1 MTKVL
6 ISIAFRN
13 VLRHGKRTLIT
24 ALVLTVGIGMFIFFD
39 SILAGMD
46 RMTIDS
52 MVDYTESSMKVM
64 TAAYMKDS
72 RAFPLDYGLESPE
85 GIMERLPGLVP
96 DAIASTPR
104 TSFVAYASN
113 RIDSLPVIGTA
124 IDPLRDKKVFKLAE
138 HLGEGN
144 WLTPEP
150 AENEILI
157 GEGLASD
164 LGLRVGDWLVLS
176 ARAVDDALNADE
188 FRIVGLLDV
197 PAQEI
202 TQSSA
207 FIGYAAAR
215 GLLGEDL
222 PVTTIAVSLP
232 KYGTLDLELANSM
245 KAGTAVEAA
254 FPGVKTIPIADAA
267 KDYMAMRNMKAK
279 YSSLIILVVLLI
291 AGVGIVNTV
300 LMSVYSRIREIGV
313 LRAYGMLP
321 AQIRRLFSLEGMMI
335 GIIGSAGGLLLGSIL
350 VWVSVKWGFSFD
362 KMFSGLDLGS
372 IPMGGVLRGEWHPST
387 MATGFLFGVIASWIS
402 SRIPAKKA
410 GKLEVTDALHFV

>member
-1 MTKVL
+1 MTRVL
-6 ISIAFRN
+6 IAIAFRN

-24 ALVLTVGIGMFIFFD
+24 SLVLTVGIGMFIFFD

-52 MVDYTESSMKVM
+52 MVDYTESSMRVM
-64 TAAYMKDS
+64 TEAYMKDS
-72 RAFPLDYGLESPE
+72 RAFPLEYGLESPE
-85 GIMERLPGLVP
+85 TIMEGISGLVP
-96 DAIASTPR
+96 EAIASAPR
-104 TSFVAYASN
+104 TAFVAYASN

-124 IDPLRDKKVFKLAE
+124 IDPARDRRVFKLAE
-138 HLGEGN
+138 GLSEGA
-144 WLTPEP
+144 WLSPEP

-157 GEGLASD
+157 GRGLASD
-164 LGLRVGDWLVLS
+164 LGLGVGDWLVLS

-188 FRIVGLLDV
+188 FRIAGLLDV
-197 PAQEI
+197 PAQAI
-202 TQSSA
+202 TQSSV
-207 FIGYAAAR
+207 FISWAAAR
-215 GLLGEDL
+215 DLLGEDL

-232 KYGTLDLELANSM
+232 KYRTLDLELANSL
-245 KAGTAVEAA
+245 KAGAAVEAA
-254 FPGVKTIPIADAA
+254 FPGLKTMPIAEAA
-267 KDYMAMRNMKAK
+267 KDYMAMRTMKAK

-321 AQIRRLFSLEGMMI
+321 GHIRRLFSLEGMMI
-335 GIIGSAGGLLLGSIL
+335 GIIGSSCGLLFGGIL
-350 VWVSVKWGFSFD
+350 VWWSVRWGFPLD

-387 MATGFLFGVIASWIS
+387 MAAGFLFGVIASWIS

-410 GKLEVTDALHFV
+410 GRLEVTDALRFV